1 MKFPRTGS
9 TLAIALSALIFAF
22 GAASTARADTDAVS
36 GKPFPLII
44 ADAGYDTSEARQAL
58 AAIGGALSTGEARTM
73 LRFFHSKVFLT
84 LLSGENGYYSA
95 EQSYFI
101 LRNFFAAHNSA
112 GFSWTGTNLSDQSA
126 WGVGTLRYLKRGQRG
141 NAQVFVSL
149 TRGDQGWRINQLTI
163 AKR

>member
-9 TLAIALSALIFAF
+9 TLAIALSALICAF
-22 GAASTARADTDAVS
+22 GAASPARAGTDAVP
-36 GKPFPLII
+36 GDPLPWML
-44 ADAGYDTSEARQAL
+44 ADAGNDTSEARQAL
-58 AAIGGALSTGEARTM
+58 GAIDAALSTGEARAM
-73 LRFFHSKVFLT
+73 LRFFHTKVFLT

-101 LRNFFAAHNSA
+101 LRNFFAAHNST
-112 GFSWTGTNLSDQSA
+112 GFSWTGANLSERSA
-126 WGVGTLRYLKRGQRG
+126 WGVGTLRYLKPGQRG

-163 AKR
+163 AQR